1 MPLSTKVD
9 ITKIGKLKKSG
20 QGKNPI
26 YLQKIRCYELIVL
39 LIDIFKRGQKSSP

>member
-26 YLQKIRCYELIVL
+26 YLQKIRENKERTQAY
-39 LIDIFKRGQKSSP
+39 SP

>member
-26 YLQKIRCYELIVL
+26 YLQKIRCYE
-39 LIDIFKRGQKSSP
+39 FKRGKKSSP